1 MTFISVTRLRVRSLG
16 YLPQFV
22 WRTFQSVRQTRRASG
37 FMGGKVLRE
46 AKNVFWTITVWEDE
60 RAMNAFRNSGAHR
73 GAMPKLL
80 DWCDEASVVHWNQE
94 TSELPTW
101 PEAHRRMVK
110 EGKRS
115 KINHPSPAQ
124 VANQI
129 SVPQPSRIEG
139 TLRPAQPH
147 RTDSHLSSAPPC
159 R

>member
-16 YLPQFV
+16 YLPLFA
-22 WRTFQSVRQTRRASG
+22 WRTFQSMRETQRAPG
-37 FMGGKVLRE
+37 FVGGKVLRD
-46 AKNVFWTITVWEDE
+46 AKNTFWTITAWEDE
-60 RAMNAFRNSGAHR
+60 RAMNAFRTSGAHR

-94 TSELPTW
+94 TLELPTW

-110 EGKRS
+110 EGKLS
-115 KINHPSPAQ
+115 KVNHPSSAQ

-129 SVPQPSRIEG
+129 SVPQLSRIER

-147 RTDSHLSSAPPC
+147 RTDAQL
-159 R
+159 